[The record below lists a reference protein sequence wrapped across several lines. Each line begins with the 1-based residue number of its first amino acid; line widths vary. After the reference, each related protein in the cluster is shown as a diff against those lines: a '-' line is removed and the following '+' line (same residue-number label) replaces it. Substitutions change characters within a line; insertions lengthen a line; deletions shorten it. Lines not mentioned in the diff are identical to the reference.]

1 MRKVTITDVAKLAR
15 VSPMTVSRA
24 LRRPDSVSAE
34 LRARINAAVNR
45 LGYVP
50 NWAASRLASARTHSI
65 GVVVPTLY
73 NVIFAEYLLALHEE
87 LIREG
92 FHVVVVNSRYSE
104 SEEEEA
110 VKALI
115 GQRAEAIVVAG
126 IHHTPLARRLLSRS
140 RMPVIETFELSED
153 PIGLNI
159 GFAQQEAAAT
169 AVRHLIAGGRRRVAF
184 FAGNLDDRALA
195 RLVGYRQAMTE
206 SGLED
211 EIAVTQIERMST
223 IPLGS
228 DLLRKC
234 IKELGVPEAIFCID
248 DNLALGAMQE
258 CRKRRILVP
267 QDVAIAGFHDL
278 EFAACLSPSLSSVAT
293 RRYET
298 GQLAAQK
305 LIEALKGDKPLR
317 REQIDLGFALI
328 PRESTAS
335 DETVE

>member
-1 MRKVTITDVAKLAR
+1 MRKVTITDVAKLAK

-24 LRRPDSVSAE
+24 LRLPDSVSKE
-34 LRARINAAVNR
+34 LRGRINAAVKR

-50 NWAASRLASARTHSI
+50 NLAASRLASSRTHLI
-65 GVVVPTLY
+65 GIVVPTLY

-87 LIREG
+87 LIREEI
-92 FHVVVVNSRYSE
+92 HVVVVNSRYSE

-126 IHHTPLARRLLSRS
+126 IHHTPLTRRILARS
-140 RMPVIETFELSED
+140 RIPVIETLELSED

-169 AVRHLIAGGRRRVAF
+169 AVRHLIAGGRRRVAY

-195 RLVGYRQAMTE
+195 RLVGYRQAMAE
-206 SGLED
+206 AGLED
-211 EIAVTQIERMST
+211 EIAITQIVRLST
-223 IPLGS
+223 IQLGS

-234 IKELGVPEAIFCID
+234 IEERGLPEAIFCID

-267 QDVAIAGFHDL
+267 QDVAIIGFHDL

-298 GQLAAQK
+298 GQLAARR

-317 REQIDLGFALI
+317 REQIDLGFELI
-328 PRESTAS
+328 PRESTTI
-335 DETVE
+335 D